1 MTLLGRIRLPLEHN
15 GLVIA
20 YTHYSYS
27 YALTYH
33 GVFLQFIEDR
43 TEAIAEFHRLS
54 VEMDLDN
61 QYTKIGGTI

>member
-1 MTLLGRIRLPLEHN
+1 MTVLGRIRLPLEHN

-20 YTHYSYS
+20 YSDFTYNYTI
-27 YALTYH
+27 TYH